1 MPIMEVDMFRKITLW
16 YSLLKHRGKIKGF
29 MKLYKNLVKL
39 YVMRKNKG

>member
-1 MPIMEVDMFRKITLW
+1 MPMMEVDMFRKMTLW

-29 MKLYKNLVKL
+29 LKLYKNLVKL